1 MKNTGNCLNE
11 MLAIQEDGAHDLQL
25 VAVEVDEEK
34 RGGGWGWSPWT
45 GREEIHVRIVYD
57 RIQYDI
63 NL

>member
-1 MKNTGNCLNE
+1 

-57 RIQYDI
+57 RIQYNI